1 MSIHHLMSAKKL
13 LQCTENGHVGN
24 IPGSELKYESRDRM
38 SCIIFFVVSHRSSRK
53 IHR

>member
-1 MSIHHLMSAKKL
+1 MSAKKL

-24 IPGSELKYESRDRM
+24 IPIFGGSGLKYESRDRM
-38 SCIIFFVVSHRSSRK
+38 SCIIFFVVSHRSSTK